1 MNIAIIGCGVYSMA
15 MAKRLSKN
23 SDNIIKVWTE
33 DPKKVTEYK
42 KTHQIK
48 SIFKDEVYKDN
59 ITLSNS
65 YEEVLKDSKI
75 IFLMISANF
84 MRDTLKNI
92 KPFYKANKKI
102 IIGTK
107 GIDLEKKK
115 FFSETIKK
123 VLKTYNV
130 ASIAGPSFAID
141 ILNDEILALTVAT
154 KRKDIFKLLELIYK
168 DTNTKLERS
177 KDLIGVQLSSTLK
190 NIYAI
195 GAGMYSGFGHSE
207 ATNAIYLTR
216 ILNETN
222 EILYTFNCDEF
233 TIMSYA
239 SLGDTILTC
248 SDEKSRNYTYGKK
261 LTSKRKTDALNYLT
275 KNTVEGYAAL
285 KGMYSMVKKKKI
297 NAPILYTLYD
307 IIYNNKDMHELE
319 KELLR

>member
-15 MAKRLSKN
+15 MAKRLSNN

-48 SIFKDEVYKDN
+48 SIFKDEVYKNN

-154 KRKDIFKLLELIYK
+154 KRKDIFKSLELIYK

-216 ILNETN
+216 IINETN

-239 SLGDTILTC
+239 SLGDTIMTC

-319 KELLR
+319 KELLK

>member
-48 SIFKDEVYKDN
+48 SIFKDEVYKNN
-59 ITLSNS
+59 ITVSNS

-75 IFLMISANF
+75 VFLMISANY
-84 MRDTLKNI
+84 MKDTLNNI

-107 GIDLEKKK
+107 GIDIEKKK

-154 KRKDIFKLLELIYK
+154 KRKDIFKSLELIYR
-168 DTNTKLERS
+168 DTDTKLERS

-239 SLGDTILTC
+239 TLGDTIMTC
-248 SDEKSRNYTYGKK
+248 SDNKSRNYTYGKK

-319 KELLR
+319 KELLK